1 VDLVVAGERLQIV
14 TNAGDQL
21 NAERGIG
28 HTPMDSPV
36 ELGLRVWWCAL
47 RRTFPDTP
55 AAKSFRTFVEDLER
69 ADEED
74 DEADFDSDMGPM
86 DPTRPAASDG

>member
-69 ADEED
+69 ADEEEPA
-74 DEADFDSDMGPM
+74 DEDADYAPL
-86 DPTRPAASDG
+86 DPTRPAALDG